1 VTQLGGADQLYERI
15 RRRSLFF
22 LLLVCLYAALWLPGA
37 LAGSSPLPQQQEV
50 PQRIPDINI
59 TLGEG
64 EEATNISL
72 PLQIVILITVLSLA
86 PSILV
91 MLTCF
96 TRIIIVFHFL
106 RQALGTQTMPPNQ
119 IMIGMALL
127 LTLMIMWPTG
137 ARIWEEAVVPY
148 NQGEITDGW
157 EALKIAE
164 KPIRDFM
171 KKFIREK
178 DLQLFLEL
186 AEVQAQNFT
195 DVPTYVVIP
204 AYMLSEVKTA
214 FEIGFLLFLPFLI
227 IDMVV
232 ASVLLSMG
240 MIMLPPIL
248 ISMPFKLLVFV
259 LVDGWYLV
267 IGSLIRSIVQV

>member
-1 VTQLGGADQLYERI
+1 MWGDDSALRLLDLVLGDDRVHLGGQRAQGSDERAFEI
-15 RRRSLFF
+15 GWGR
-22 LLLVCLYAALWLPGA
+22 
-37 LAGSSPLPQQQEV
+37 LAV
-50 PQRIPDINI
+50 
-59 TLGEG
+59 LG
-64 EEATNISL
+64 
-72 PLQIVILITVLSLA
+72 V
-86 PSILV
+86 
-91 MLTCF
+91 
-96 TRIIIVFHFL
+96 
-106 RQALGTQTMPPNQ
+106 
-119 IMIGMALL
+119 
-127 LTLMIMWPTG
+127 
-137 ARIWEEAVVPY
+137 
-148 NQGEITDGW
+148 
-157 EALKIAE
+157 EALKLAE

-186 AEVQAQNFT
+186 AEVQAENFT